1 MNNDKYIL
9 VVDDSATQRATLE
22 FFLNDSGY
30 KVLQGADGNEGLE
43 KLKEIKEKSLNLVL
57 IISDIHMEGMDGLT
71 FVSEV
76 RKDDTFNVLPI
87 IMLTT
92 EGDDNWKQ
100 KGKSAGASGWIVK
113 PFDPSKL
120 LKMVNMFVP

>member
-1 MNNDKYIL
+1 MADKYIL

-22 FFLNDSGY
+22 FFLNDSGF
-30 KVLQGADGNEGLE
+30 KVLQAADGNEGLT
-43 KLKEIKEKSLNLVL
+43 KLGEIKDKNLELVL
-57 IISDIHMEGMDGLT
+57 IISDIHMDGMDGLT
-71 FVSEV
+71 FVKEV
-76 RKDDTFNVLPI
+76 RKDSVFNILPI

-100 KGKSAGASGWIVK
+100 KGKEAGASGWIVK

-120 LKMVNMFVP
+120 LKMVNMFVS